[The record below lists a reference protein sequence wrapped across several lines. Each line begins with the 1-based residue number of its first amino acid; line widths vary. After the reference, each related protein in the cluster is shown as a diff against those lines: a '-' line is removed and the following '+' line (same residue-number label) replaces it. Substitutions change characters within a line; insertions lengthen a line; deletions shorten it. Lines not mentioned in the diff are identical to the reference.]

1 LKILVVGG
9 GGREHALCW
18 KLAQSQDVHKI
29 YCAPGNAGT
38 ALVAENINIAADD
51 IANLVLFADHQNVDL
66 TVVGPE
72 RPLILGIVDAFEA
85 RGLRIFG
92 PSREPAMLEGSKAFS
107 KEIMSKAGI
116 PTAPFAVF
124 EDPQKARD
132 YLKAQTF
139 PIVVKADGEAAGKGV
154 VVARDYA
161 EADDAIRRFM
171 EERIF
176 GASGDKVVIEACL
189 VGEEI
194 SVMAFVDGDTV
205 VPMLAVQDHKRALDG
220 DLGPNTGG
228 MGAYAPVP
236 SAPLSVVE
244 DVNRR
249 ILRPAVEA
257 VRGTG
262 IPYRGILYAGVMMTD
277 SGIMCLE
284 FNCRFGDPE
293 TQVVL
298 PLLTSDLADI
308 FSAAV
313 DAELEKV
320 PVTFA
325 HRSALTVVLA
335 SGGYPGDY
343 EVGKPIQGLD
353 AASKLDAVAVFH
365 AGTKKNDDGQTV
377 TAGGRVLSVT
387 ATGETFAE
395 ARERC
400 YAGVRRIQFEG
411 MQYRTD
417 IGHRAL

>member
-1 LKILVVGG
+1 
-9 GGREHALCW
+9 
-18 KLAQSQDVHKI
+18 
-29 YCAPGNAGT
+29 
-38 ALVAENINIAADD
+38 
-51 IANLVLFADHQNVDL
+51 
-66 TVVGPE
+66 
-72 RPLILGIVDAFEA
+72 
-85 RGLRIFG
+85 
-92 PSREPAMLEGSKAFS
+92 
-107 KEIMSKAGI
+107 
-116 PTAPFAVF
+116 
-124 EDPQKARD
+124 
-132 YLKAQTF
+132 
-139 PIVVKADGEAAGKGV
+139 
-154 VVARDYA
+154 
-161 EADDAIRRFM
+161 M

-176 GASGDKVVIEACL
+176 GASGDKVVIESCL
-189 VGEEI
+189 IGEEI
-194 SVMAFVDGDTV
+194 SVMAFVDGETV

-236 SAPLSVVE
+236 SAPLSVVDE
-244 DVNRR
+244 VTRR

-262 IPYRGILYAGVMMTD
+262 IPYRGILYAGVMLTD
-277 SGIMCLE
+277 DGIMCLE

-308 FSAAV
+308 FAAAV

-343 EVGKPIQGLD
+343 EVGKPIQGLE

-365 AGTKKNDDGQTV
+365 AGTAKDDEGHTV
-377 TAGGRVLSVT
+377 TSGGRVLSVT

-400 YAGVRRIQFEG
+400 YAGVSRIQFDG